1 MKKILSVVLILT
13 MLVSLGT
20 ASFAAGIPEKPYD
33 NSEFFSYK
41 DYTLHY
47 RVYDGD
53 PADKKQIML
62 VHGFCLSTASLEGV
76 AEEYMAAGYD
86 VITVDAPNFGYSTR
100 ETTEMELLDREE
112 IIHALMCHLGGKWIV
127 GGHSMGGGIAINIAT
142 DYSEDVSGLVLYAPQ
157 TNVKAEGITAVMAK
171 TKLMQTVMN
180 VMCAFA
186 VRMPF
191 VVRMLVEMSFSDKDY
206 AKAYDLERIT
216 APMSVDG
223 TGAGVAIM
231 SSHTRD
237 TDFEKLS
244 ALDIPCVIFTASV
257 DKVASADNL
266 QTIIDSAPE
275 GALVYNFEKGGHMMM
290 EYNPQGVA
298 ELSLPVMGEM
308 IK

>member
-1 MKKILSVVLILT
+1 MKKILSVILVVLTVI
-13 MLVSLGT
+13 SSG
-20 ASFAAGIPEKPYD
+20 AIAFAADIPEKPYD
-33 NSEFFSYK
+33 NSFFFEYK

-53 PADKKQIML
+53 PADEKQIML

-76 AEEYMAAGYD
+76 AGEYMAAGYD
-86 VITVDAPNFGYSTR
+86 VVTVDAPNFGYSVR
-100 ETTEMELLDREE
+100 ETTNMELLDREE
-112 IIHALMCHLGGKWIV
+112 IIHALMCYLGGKWIV

-142 DYSEDVSGLVLYAPQ
+142 DYSEDIIGLVLYAPQ
-157 TNVKAEGITAVMAK
+157 TNVKAEGITAKIASSKM
-171 TKLMQTVMN
+171 MQTVMN
-180 VMCAFA
+180 IVCAFA

-191 VVRMLVEMSFSDKDY
+191 IVRMLVEMSFSDKEY
-206 AKAYDLERIT
+206 AKNYDLERIT
-216 APMSVDG
+216 VPMSIDG

-244 ALDIPCVIFTASV
+244 ALDIPCVIFTASA
-257 DKVASADNL
+257 DKVASAENL

-275 GALVYNFEKGGHMMM
+275 GTLVYNFEEGGHMMM
-290 EYNPQGVA
+290 EYNPKGVA
-298 ELSLPVMGEM
+298 ELSLPLMAEM